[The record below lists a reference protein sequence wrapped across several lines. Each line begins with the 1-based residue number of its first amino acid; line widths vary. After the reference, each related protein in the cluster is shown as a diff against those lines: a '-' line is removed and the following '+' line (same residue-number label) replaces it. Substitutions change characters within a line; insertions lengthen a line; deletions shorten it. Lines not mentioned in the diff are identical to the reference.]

1 MLVMMACGKN
11 GSPKTEDSSGRP
23 SAPASP
29 APSAAAPATA
39 PDSGSSARFIVKT
52 PDDKRA
58 VAVHIAGENVK
69 IEIGDG
75 SAARVLRG
83 SMRGTGKRKYEIEGG
98 PLIAEVKADNDAFKI
113 RSADGKLL
121 WKVKLAAD
129 KIKISDN
136 EENLNPYVLKLRDDG
151 WKVEEN
157 ESSIGEVKF
166 YADRGKIKVK
176 DGGDA
181 ELFESNGDRPSA
193 MYGVMLMK
201 RIPETERAIIMAELA
216 ARGR

>member
-1 MLVMMACGKN
+1 MHRLMPQARVLEGPAGV
-11 GSPKTEDSSGRP
+11 PT
-23 SAPASP
+23 ASP
-29 APSAAAPATA
+29 TACSRPQGAAPAA
-39 PDSGSSARFIVKT
+39 ASDSGSAARFVVKT
-52 PDDKRA
+52 PDDKRV
-58 VAVHIAGENVK
+58 VAIHMAGENVK
-69 IEIGDG
+69 IEIGEG
-75 SAARVLRG
+75 AGARVLRG

-113 RSADGKLL
+113 RSADGRLL

-136 EENLNPYVLKLRDDG
+136 EENLNPYVLKLREDG
-151 WKVEEN
+151 WKVEES
-157 ESSIGEVKF
+157 ESPIGEVKF

-176 DGGDA
+176 DNGDA

-193 MYGVMLMK
+193 MYGVMLMR
-201 RIPETERAIIMAELA
+201 RIPETERSIIMAELV